1 MLVLRPSEHRIGGP
15 KGRTTG
21 FTLIE
26 VMVATSIL
34 LVIVLMI
41 GSIFRQASSFW
52 DTGYA
57 RAEGGMVVR
66 SVVGALGRDLATAV
80 DGRRFEPNW
89 DGPVRGIQPGGSSSS
104 FSFYCYKPPTGK
116 GDSYQ
121 REIHRITY
129 TASGG
134 SVTRKDEILPDSPGS
149 DSLTD
154 NGVSTIADVDN
165 AKFEFFASS
174 GTAAGRDYE
183 KPSSAPD
190 FAGGVAWTV
199 PAIKVRLSLET
210 DNTFSGLEVR
220 SFGRDGVPNEES
232 QKKADDI
239 VVK

>member
-1 MLVLRPSEHRIGGP
+1 MTPLPPHPSSTRARIS
-15 KGRTTG
+15 RAG

-80 DGRRFEPNW
+80 DGRRFDKDLGNEP
-89 DGPVRGIQPGGSSSS
+89 VKISSDSVS
-104 FSFYCYKPPTGK
+104 FCCYKPATGSTFER
-116 GDSYQ
+116 DV
-121 REIHRITY
+121 HRITY
-129 TASGG
+129 SVSGG
-134 SVTRKDEILPDSPGS
+134 KEVSRTDEVLSDDGSSFRPKGSPSV
-149 DSLTD
+149 
-154 NGVSTIADVDN
+154 IANLDN
-165 AKFEFFASS
+165 AEFSFH
-174 GTAAGRDYE
+174 AAAVPKDAEKESEKMRDYE
-183 KPSSAPD
+183 DETFEKEILWTIPS
-190 FAGGVAWTV
+190 
-199 PAIKVRLSLET
+199 IKVRLSLKT